1 MTNLEQ
7 LITKHKQLSVEYFDL
22 IHEVRFLT
30 ENVYC
35 LTILGD
41 NNHPDYGN
49 MTITGQAEKL
59 NELSSQLVPL
69 VKENLEIN
77 QAILKELIKE
87 THEPTILQFLKTLLD
102 ISDRTLE
109 LNDTINILLSINV
122 HKLNVGNSRKT
133 GFTLYFSHYN
143 EKYAEQEHSLNVT
156 VTDNIIT
163 KIEFR

>member
-30 ENVYC
+30 ENIYC

-49 MTITGQAEKL
+49 MTITEQAEKL
-59 NELSSQLVPL
+59 NQLSSQLVAI

-87 THEPTILQFLKTLLD
+87 THEPTISQFLKTLLEV
-102 ISDRTLE
+102 SDRTLE

-122 HKLNVGNSRKT
+122 HKLNIGDSCKT
-133 GFTLYFSHYN
+133 GFTLFFSHYN

>member
-30 ENVYC
+30 ENIYC

-41 NNHPDYGN
+41 NTHPDYGN
-49 MTITGQAEKL
+49 MTIAEQAEKL
-59 NELSSQLVPL
+59 SKLTSQLVPI

-102 ISDRTLE
+102 VSDRTLE

-163 KIEFR
+163 KIKFR

>member
-7 LITKHKQLSVEYFDL
+7 LITKHKQLSTEYFDL
-22 IHEVRFLT
+22 IHEIRFLT
-30 ENVYC
+30 ENIYC
-35 LTILGD
+35 LTVLGD

-87 THEPTILQFLKTLLD
+87 THEPTILQFLKTLLKV
-102 ISDRTLE
+102 SDRTLE

-122 HKLNVGNSRKT
+122 HQLNVGNSRKT

-156 VTDNIIT
+156 VTNNIIT

>member
-7 LITKHKQLSVEYFDL
+7 LIKNKKEVESQYYDL
-22 IHEVRFLT
+22 LHDVKYLT
-30 ENVYC
+30 ENIYC

-49 MTITGQAEKL
+49 MTIPEQAEKL
-59 NELSSQLVPL
+59 NESTSQLVPL

-102 ISDRTLE
+102 VSDRTLE

-163 KIEFR
+163 KIKFR

>member
-30 ENVYC
+30 ENIYC

-41 NNHPDYGN
+41 NTHPDYGN
-49 MTITGQAEKL
+49 MTIAEQAEKL
-59 NELSSQLVPL
+59 SKLTSQLVPL

-87 THEPTILQFLKTLLD
+87 THEPTILQFLKILLD
-102 ISDRTLE
+102 VSDRTLE

>member
-30 ENVYC
+30 ENIYC

-41 NNHPDYGN
+41 NTHPDYGN
-49 MTITGQAEKL
+49 MTIAEQAEKL
-59 NELSSQLVPL
+59 SKLTSQLVPL

-87 THEPTILQFLKTLLD
+87 THEPTILQFLKILLD
-102 ISDRTLE
+102 VSDRTLE

-143 EKYAEQEHSLNVT
+143 E
-156 VTDNIIT
+156 
-163 KIEFR
+163 

>member
-7 LITKHKQLSVEYFDL
+7 LIKKHKQLSVEYFDL

-30 ENVYC
+30 ENIYC
-35 LTILGD
+35 LTVLGD

-49 MTITGQAEKL
+49 MTIAEQAEKL
-59 NELSSQLVPL
+59 SKLTSQLVPL

-87 THEPTILQFLKTLLD
+87 AHEPTILQFLKTLLEV
-102 ISDRTLE
+102 SDRTLE
-109 LNDTINILLSINV
+109 LNDVIGILLSINI
-122 HKLNVGNSRKT
+122 HQLNVGNSLKT

-143 EKYAEQEHSLNVT
+143 EKYAAQEHSLNVT

-163 KIEFR
+163 KIKFR

>member
-122 HKLNVGNSRKT
+122 HKLNIGDSRKT
-133 GFTLYFSHYN
+133 GFTIFFSHYN

-163 KIEFR
+163 KIKFR